1 MMETGR
7 LETEERVAVSV
18 QRQSAMEPGITTVA
32 DEVQRQSSGE
42 FLAQGRVSL
51 FSIWA
56 FN

>member
-1 MMETGR
+1 MVETGR
-7 LETEERVAVSV
+7 LETEERVVVSV
-18 QRQSAMEPGITTVA
+18 QRQSAVEPGITTVV